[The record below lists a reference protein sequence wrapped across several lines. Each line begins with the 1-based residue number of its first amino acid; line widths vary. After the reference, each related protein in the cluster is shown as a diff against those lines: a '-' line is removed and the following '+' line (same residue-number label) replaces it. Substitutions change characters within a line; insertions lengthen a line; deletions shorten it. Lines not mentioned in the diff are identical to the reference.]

1 MDIIH
6 GNRMDVGPYSLTVF
20 FHRLRR
26 SMSEEVPAT
35 RYPNLLTEREREF
48 YYNDYMHEIN
58 VQ

>member
-35 RYPNLLTEREREF
+35 RYPNLLTEREF